1 MMRIQVELWMWLGK
15 KLGGD
20 FQSPSEM
27 RSTMEMDVE
36 EGMTV
41 KNLFADLADRYPA
54 IAKEIFDR
62 ENHSF
67 YPNLTVMVTCSGQAV
82 ASSGAIDTALKDGYR
97 IMVLPL
103 YAGG

>member
-1 MMRIQVELWMWLGK
+1 MRIQVELWMWLGK

-27 RSTMEMDVE
+27 RSIMEIDVE
-36 EGMTV
+36 EGTTV
-41 KNLFADLADRYPA
+41 KKLFDQLANRYPP

-62 ENHSF
+62 ENHGF
-67 YPNLTVMVTCSGQAV
+67 HPNLTVMVTFKGQVLSFSGV
-82 ASSGAIDTALKDGYR
+82 NDSTLKDGYK